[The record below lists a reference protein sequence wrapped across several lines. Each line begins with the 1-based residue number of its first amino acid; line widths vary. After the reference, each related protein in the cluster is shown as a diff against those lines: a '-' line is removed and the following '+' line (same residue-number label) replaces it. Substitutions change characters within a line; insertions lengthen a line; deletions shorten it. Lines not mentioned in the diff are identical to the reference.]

1 MYDGAI
7 LSKYVD
13 YLLGGL
19 MNSEI
24 QIEELLQQ
32 IQSQVERRRAEGLY
46 PPGLEEQLERE
57 FTEIMASTSRRYFAA
72 RELRGQLER
81 LEAGMAG
88 LSGNTA
94 VKSKFLG
101 GALIHLIV
109 RKLVGRQ
116 IFGLTAQMQV
126 VNSLVL
132 DTLKMVGEFAESQEN
147 ADKRVVQELSQHV
160 LDRIA
165 VVDHLAIL
173 TIELE
178 ERILK
183 LELSSDRYS

>member
-1 MYDGAI
+1 LYDGAI

-94 VKSKFLG
+94 VTSKFLG
-101 GALIHLIV
+101 GALIHRIV

-116 IFGLTAQMQV
+116 ILGLTAQMQV